1 MSLGARIYAELRGD
15 RTIWMIFVIL
25 AIFSLLIVYSS
36 TSAMAHAR
44 RAGDTESYLMGQL
57 TFLGVGMFVTYVT
70 YLIHYEKYKLIAPWL
85 MLITIP
91 LLVYTITAGVEFNDA
106 RRWIALPYIGR
117 TFQTS
122 DLAKLAL
129 VLYVAREITRHKD
142 YIKDFN
148 KAFLPIIVPI
158 LIVCGLIAPADLSTS
173 LILLGTCLMMMFV
186 GRVSMKYIVLLVFL
200 WVVLFTFLVTLAQ
213 LEIFPE
219 LVRLQT
225 WINRM
230 KEFGEGSNIFQVE
243 QAKIAIANGEI
254 FGMGPGNSI
263 QRNFLPAGYAD
274 YVYAII
280 IEEYGLV
287 GGFVTLGLYVLL
299 FFRVTA
305 MVSKDPAK
313 AFGMMVAIGLSLN
326 LVVQALANMAVA
338 VDLVPVTGLTLPML
352 SMGGTSLIFTCAFF
366 GIILSVS
373 KYVEKAAILGRTA
386 TPEIQQKEPATALL
400 KKDGGGNRGGESNR
414 NSGGNSKS
422 GGGRK

>member
-1 MSLGARIYAELRGD
+1 
-15 RTIWMIFVIL
+15 
-25 AIFSLLIVYSS
+25 
-36 TSAMAHAR
+36 
-44 RAGDTESYLMGQL
+44 MGQL